1 MTSPVASPSEQR
13 LDTLDDVASVPL
25 PETRRTTKSR
35 RDLRRKRRRRQ
46 RNLRYTALLTVAG
59 LLVLA
64 LLGRFVSE
72 VASNNDG
79 SGGDKGAAAPAPP
92 SARLV
97 VQRDGAGQA
106 VSLFLLAPDHSGKG
120 GSLVLLPPGA
130 MAEVASLDLQP
141 LGQVLSLGGAERL
154 QATVQNLLGIPVASV
169 HVLDAAAL
177 TALVAPAGPLTV
189 KVPERVERVDE
200 RGTVHV
206 LFQAG
211 DVRVA
216 PEEVPGLLAERG
228 RGTDLGRLARHQAFW
243 DAWLARLDDPTA
255 LPDGPPE
262 LKAVLAE
269 LAAGTVRT
277 RVLPVDPLGATEG
290 GQLYQVDRAEL
301 AQLQEALAPE
311 AGTSVT
317 ERPRVQIL
325 NGTGEVQ
332 LGQRVA
338 DKLGTAVEVKLTGNA
353 ARFDYAETQVVFY
366 DRAEQAKAERV
377 RQALGLGKLVFSRNP
392 LDVVDVTIIVGK
404 DFK

>member
-1 MTSPVASPSEQR
+1 MTSPVASPSER
-13 LDTLDDVASVPL
+13 PLDTLDDVASVPL
-25 PETRRTTKSR
+25 PETRRTTRSR
-35 RDLRRKRRRRQ
+35 REQRRKRRRRQ
-46 RNLRYTALLTVAG
+46 RNLKYTALLTVGG

-64 LLGRFVSE
+64 LVGRVVSD
-72 VASNNDG
+72 VASDG
-79 SGGDKGAAAPAPP
+79 DRSGGDKGADAPAPP
-92 SARLV
+92 PARLV
-97 VQRDGAGQA
+97 VQRDGGGQA
-106 VSLFLLAPDHSGKG
+106 VSLFLLAPERGGKG

-169 HVLDAAAL
+169 HVLDDAAL

-189 KVPERVERVDE
+189 NVPERVERVDE
-200 RGTVHV
+200 RGTVDV
-206 LFQAG
+206 LFEAG
-211 DVRVA
+211 EVEVA
-216 PEEVPGLLAERG
+216 PADVPRLLAERG
-228 RGTDLGRLARHQAFW
+228 RSTDLGRLARHQAFW
-243 DAWLARLDDPTA
+243 DAWLARLDDPAA
-255 LPDGPPE
+255 LPDQPAE
-262 LKAVLAE
+262 LRAVLAG

-277 RVLPVDPLGATEG
+277 RVLPVTPLGATEG

-301 AQLQEALAPE
+301 AQLQDALVPDGE
-311 AGTSVT
+311 GSVS

-332 LGQRVA
+332 LAQRVA

-366 DRAEQAKAERV
+366 DKAEQAKAERV
-377 RQALGLGKLVFSRNP
+377 REALGMGKLVFSRNP
-392 LDVVDVTIIVGK
+392 LDVVDVTVIVGK